1 MNIWWLFVTVGILLM
16 ALEALTPGF
25 IIMWFGIAFIVAA
38 IPVYLNASTQV
49 VLLTF
54 SITLLLLTVFVRK
67 IFLGTRSKHKGPKTN
82 ALSLVGEKGVVIEE
96 INSIKATGL
105 VRIHKE
111 VWTAISKKSEV
122 IPVDQV
128 IVVQKIEG
136 VKLIV
141 EKE

>member
-1 MNIWWLFVTVGILLM
+1 MNVWWLFVTVGILLM

-25 IIMWFGIAFIVAA
+25 IILWFGIAFIVAA

-49 VLLTF
+49 VLITF

-67 IFLGTRSKHKGPKTN
+67 IFLGTRSEHKGPKTN

-96 INSIKATGL
+96 INSIKASGL

-122 IPVDQV
+122 IPVGQG

-136 VKLIV
+136 VKLVV

>member
-1 MNIWWLFVTVGILLM
+1 MNVWWLFVTVGILLM

-25 IIMWFGIAFIVAA
+25 IIMWFGVAFIVAA
-38 IPVYLNASTQV
+38 IPVYLNASTAV
-49 VLLTF
+49 ILITF
-54 SITLLLLTVFVRK
+54 AITLLLLTVFVRR
-67 IFLGTRSKHKGPKTN
+67 IFLGARFKHKGPKTN
-82 ALSLVGEKGVVIEE
+82 ALSILGEKDVVIEE

-105 VRIHKE
+105 VRVHKE

-128 IVVQKIEG
+128 IVVHMLDG

-141 EKE
+141 ERE

>member
-1 MNIWWLFVTVGILLM
+1 MNVWWLFVTVGILLM

-49 VLLTF
+49 VLITF

-67 IFLGTRSKHKGPKTN
+67 IFLGTRSRHKGTLTN
-82 ALSLVGEKGVVIEE
+82 TNSLLGEKGVVIEE
-96 INSIKATGL
+96 INSVRSTGL

-111 VWTAISKKSEV
+111 VWTAIAKNSEV
-122 IPVDQV
+122 IPIDQS
-128 IVVQKIEG
+128 IVVQCIDG

-141 EKE
+141 ERE

>member
-1 MNIWWLFVTVGILLM
+1 MNVWWLFVTVGILLM

-25 IIMWFGIAFIVAA
+25 IIMWFGVAFIVAA
-38 IPVYLNASTQV
+38 IPVYFHASTTV

-54 SITLLLLTVFVRK
+54 AITLLLLTVFVRR
-67 IFLGTRSKHKGPKTN
+67 IFIGTRSKHKGPKTN
-82 ALSLVGEKGVVIEE
+82 ALSILGEKGVVVEE

-111 VWTAISKKSEV
+111 VWTAISQKSAV
-122 IPVDQV
+122 IPVDQI
-128 IVVQKIEG
+128 IVVEKIEG

-141 EKE
+141 ERE

>member
-1 MNIWWLFVTVGILLM
+1 MNVWWLFVTVGILLM

-49 VLLTF
+49 VLITF
-54 SITLLLLTVFVRK
+54 SITLLLLTVFVRR
-67 IFLGTRSKHKGPKTN
+67 IFLGARSKHKGSKTN

-96 INSIKATGL
+96 INSVRATGL

-111 VWTAISKKSEV
+111 VWTAISNGSDV
-122 IPVDQV
+122 IAVDEV